1 MNDQPSDGKIR
12 LFALSSLAKM
22 ERAETR
28 AVLEKFRRAP
38 GDTELVLAERYAEV
52 FVGPEQWRS
61 VDVPEGSRY
70 AWDDDAE
77 PNLAGACGLPVGP
90 FRTDGWPRSTEGGPR

>member
-38 GDTELVLAERYAEV
+38 GDTELVLAERYAEAQV
-52 FVGPEQWRS
+52 ERLRPKKKARIEETSPPMYRLS
-61 VDVPEGSRY
+61 IKY
-70 AWDDDAE
+70 
-77 PNLAGACGLPVGP
+77 
-90 FRTDGWPRSTEGGPR
+90 